1 MLNVGKNMKKILTIL
16 LSLMGAGVLAVAV
29 RYTFWGPDIPLVLRL
44 IFFFLLFADAVCYFV
59 AAWGVAKNIK
69 KIYPL
74 TIALLIINVFGT
86 IFDDIGFVDIA
97 AAAINIIIIILLV
110 YNHRK

>member
-1 MLNVGKNMKKILTIL
+1 MKKILAVL
-16 LSLMGAGVLAVAV
+16 LSLVGAGVLAVAIN
-29 RYTFWGPDIPLVLRL
+29 YTFFGPDLPLVLRL

-59 AAWGVAKNIK
+59 AAWGIFKKIK

-74 TIALLIINVFGT
+74 TIALLVINALGI

-97 AAAINIIIIILLV
+97 TAGVNIVIIILLI
-110 YNHRK
+110 YDHQKTTISH